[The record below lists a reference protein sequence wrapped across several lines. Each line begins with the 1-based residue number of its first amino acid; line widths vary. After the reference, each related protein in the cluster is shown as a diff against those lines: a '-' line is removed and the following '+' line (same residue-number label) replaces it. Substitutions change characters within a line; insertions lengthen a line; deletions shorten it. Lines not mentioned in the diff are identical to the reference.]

1 MKSADGEM
9 RIRYVIL
16 LFLLASAVAY
26 ALAKILRPIIL
37 NIGVE
42 KNICPN
48 CGSSNFRK
56 SSPRKGD
63 LPYRIF
69 GLRPFRCTLCEV
81 RFFAFPQPSEA
92 GAPSGRPTAG
102 IR

>member
-16 LFLLASAVAY
+16 LFLLAFAVAY

-48 CGSSNFRK
+48 CGSSYIRK
-56 SSPRKGD
+56 SSRRKGD

-81 RFFAFPQPSEA
+81 RFFAFREPSEI
-92 GAPSGRPTAG
+92 GAASGSRTA
-102 IR
+102 RVR